1 MNFAKYLTSSTAVA
15 IIVAGVACR
24 IPAFAQDQPTQPS
37 AAPSTSAA
45 PSMSEAPSPSAAPST
60 STAPSAGTPS
70 QKQLDIAAARAERK
84 AVVGQNMSL
93 TDEES
98 KAFWPLYDEYEGK
111 MDRIEDRHVREIK
124 EFANHF
130 QTLTNADAR
139 KKLNEVMAIATSRL
153 NVQSAYIPKFRAIMD
168 DVKVTRFFQ
177 IDNKLRALVQCQI
190 AQIVPL
196 AEHSGSSGGG
206 M

>member
-1 MNFAKYLTSSTAVA
+1 MRLAKYLTSSAATL
-15 IIVAGVACR
+15 IACT
-24 IPAFAQDQPTQPS
+24 IALVTPAFAQDQPGAMPS
-37 AAPSTSAA
+37 QGA
-45 PSMSEAPSPSAAPST
+45 
-60 STAPSAGTPS
+60 PS

-84 AVVGQNMSL
+84 AIVGQNMNL
-93 TDEES
+93 TDDEN
-98 KAFWPLYDEYEGK
+98 KTFWPLYDEYEAK

-124 EFANHF
+124 EFARHYQN
-130 QTLTNADAR
+130 LTNADAR
-139 KKLNEVMAIATSRL
+139 KKLDEVMAISQARL
-153 NVQSAYIPKFRAIMD
+153 SVQKSYISKFRAILS

-196 AEHSGSSGGG
+196 AQPSAAAENSDKS